1 MDSPDRQARDE
12 PQLELPDLD
21 VIVRSYQAIT
31 AELPKFR
38 NIPAFDVGAGILT
51 EMRAM
56 REEMRAMREE
66 MRAMREE
73 NREMRL
79 EMRRGNDRLDGR
91 FKAMYVTL
99 PSFLLPTTSFA
110 AAGARERTVLM
121 RVSSSQG
128 SQ

>member
-21 VIVRSYQAIT
+21 VIVRGYQAIT

-38 NIPAFDVGAGILT
+38 NIPAFDVGAAILT
-51 EMRAM
+51 
-56 REEMRAMREE
+56 EMRAMREE

-79 EMRRGNDRLDGR
+79 EMRRNNDRLDGR

-99 PSFLLPTTSFA
+99 LSFLPSA
-110 AAGARERTVLM
+110 NN
-121 RVSSSQG
+121 
-128 SQ
+128 